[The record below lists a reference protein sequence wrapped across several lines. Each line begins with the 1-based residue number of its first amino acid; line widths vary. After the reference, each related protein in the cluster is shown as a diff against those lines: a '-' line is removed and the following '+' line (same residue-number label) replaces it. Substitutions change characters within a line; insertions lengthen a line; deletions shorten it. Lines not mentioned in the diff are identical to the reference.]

1 MTMTNIQKDDLVE
14 IEIDLD
20 DDLLAVAEAH
30 AKKEGLTLNDFL
42 VKILTDYIA
51 TEKTDNFQ

>member
-1 MTMTNIQKDDLVE
+1 MTNIQKDDLVE

>member
-30 AKKEGLTLNDFL
+30 AKKEGMTLNDFL

>member
-51 TEKTDNFQ
+51 TEKTDNF